1 MADARIKPIVMP
13 KWGLTMTEGKVTSWR
28 KNPGDTVAVGD
39 EILEVETDKIAS
51 VVEAS
56 DDGKLRRVLGEV
68 DAVYPVKA
76 LIGVLAKDD
85 VPDEEIDAY
94 VASYVT
100 PAAEGGGGEAA
111 AGPQYQFIET
121 AAGRIRYAKRGDGG
135 EAVLLVHGFGGD
147 LDNWLFNLDALAE
160 KATVYA
166 LDLPGHGQSS
176 KTIAD
181 PSPAGLSHAL
191 VGLMDAVGIADAHIV
206 GHSVGGAVAMQTAR
220 DAPDRVKSLTLICS
234 AGLGPEINGA
244 YIDGYVK
251 ATSRSRVTSEPDP
264 TTVSRS
270 APFIRSEPC
279 VCRRARGWDLEFESG
294 LLQGRVQC
302 ELPRT
307 NFETKSA
314 QTIPP
319 PDRQSMRRR
328 RLLMGVLG
336 ALILMGVA
344 RKVMLGKTGRFRV
357 SDRKIAARCPDG
369 LPSCHCRQSRAS
381 PVPSRSRS
389 GCGTA

>member
-13 KWGLTMTEGKVTSWR
+13 KWGLMMTEGKVTSWR

-147 LDNWLFNLDALAE
+147 LDNWLFNL
-160 KATVYA
+160 
-166 LDLPGHGQSS
+166 
-176 KTIAD
+176 
-181 PSPAGLSHAL
+181 SPAG
-191 VGLMDAVGIADAHIV
+191 
-206 GHSVGGAVAMQTAR
+206 
-220 DAPDRVKSLTLICS
+220 SLRTF
-234 AGLGPEINGA
+234 GP
-244 YIDGYVK
+244 
-251 ATSRSRVTSEPDP
+251 
-264 TTVSRS
+264 
-270 APFIRSEPC
+270 
-279 VCRRARGWDLEFESG
+279 
-294 LLQGRVQC
+294 
-302 ELPRT
+302 
-307 NFETKSA
+307 
-314 QTIPP
+314 
-319 PDRQSMRRR
+319 
-328 RLLMGVLG
+328 
-336 ALILMGVA
+336 
-344 RKVMLGKTGRFRV
+344 
-357 SDRKIAARCPDG
+357 
-369 LPSCHCRQSRAS
+369 
-381 PVPSRSRS
+381 
-389 GCGTA
+389 